1 MDVDLTELSHV
12 DKPRKQ
18 KIQRLAD
25 VALKGLADTFAR
37 QGFAASALVT
47 RWHEIVGAEVAAHA
61 EPIKIQWTRAADG
74 APVEPATLVLRVE
87 GPMGLE
93 IQQQSAI
100 VIERVNRFFGWQ
112 AVGRLAYRQAPLR
125 RREKPKPREP
135 DHERI
140 ASIAAELDAIDD
152 PDLRTALA
160 RLGTAVKGGS

>member
-1 MDVDLTELSHV
+1 V
-12 DKPRKQ
+12 DKPRKNNL
-18 KIQRLAD
+18 QRLAD
-25 VALKGLADTFAR
+25 VSLKSLADTFAR

-74 APVEPATLVLRVE
+74 EPVEPATLVLRVE
-87 GPMGLE
+87 GPMALE

-125 RREKPKPREP
+125 RREKPKPRELDP
-135 DHERI
+135 EMI
-140 ASIAAELDAIDD
+140 ARTASDLDAIDN
-152 PDLRTALA
+152 PDLRNALA
-160 RLGTAVKGGS
+160 RLGTAVKSSR